1 MGGARVRKLHDPMH
15 EANRASGGRRVRLAT
30 LLQLNGL
37 RGKHGEGG
45 DAPGLWRA
53 GKLDQLERYCARDA
67 EALAE
72 LVRRRAHG
80 RACRAEEGR
89 TE

>member
-53 GKLDQLERYCARDA
+53 QASWTSWSGT
-67 EALAE
+67 
-72 LVRRRAHG
+72 VRATPRRWQNW
-80 RACRAEEGR
+80 
-89 TE
+89 